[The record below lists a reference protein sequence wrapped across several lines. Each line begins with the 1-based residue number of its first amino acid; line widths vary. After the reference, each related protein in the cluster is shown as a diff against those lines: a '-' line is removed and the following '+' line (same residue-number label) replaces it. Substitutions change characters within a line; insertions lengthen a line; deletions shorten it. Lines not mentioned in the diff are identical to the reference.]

1 MKNLTSG
8 KPLKQIL
15 VFAVPLFIGQLFQ
28 LFYSLVDTRIVGET
42 LGETSLAAVG
52 ATTTLSDML
61 TGLLNGFTNG
71 SAIIVASC
79 FGAGDE
85 KNMKKAAG
93 GTVVLGTGAAVL
105 ISILC
110 LAFLSP
116 ILRILHIDAEILAE
130 SKSYISVILAGLL
143 AAAFYNVC
151 AAILRAVGDSL
162 TPLLFL
168 IFASFLNIFLD
179 YMFILHLHM
188 GVAGAAYATVVSQ
201 AGSALLCFC
210 YMRRKY
216 PQLALRKEDVR
227 LSKAVV
233 KKLLPTG
240 LSMGFMVSFVSLGTL
255 ALQTS
260 INTFGTNIIVAHTA
274 ARKAT
279 SIFMLPFSVLGATL
293 ATYCG
298 QNLGA
303 GKYERIKTGI
313 RDTVLLT
320 FGWCTLVILAAYTLS
335 PQLIGAITASREKE
349 IVDTASLYLR
359 VNTAFYFVPAV
370 ICLFRNSMQ
379 GFGDNKTPVFS
390 SALELIGKIAV
401 AFFLAPVIGYMG
413 IIVAEPIVWF
423 IMVIP
428 LVVNMKRS
436 PVMKK

>member
-216 PQLALRKEDVR
+216 PQLALQSRCEKITADGAFHGIYGVFCE
-227 LSKAVV
+227 
-233 KKLLPTG
+233 
-240 LSMGFMVSFVSLGTL
+240 
-255 ALQTS
+255 
-260 INTFGTNIIVAHTA
+260 FGHIGA
-274 ARKAT
+274 ADQ
-279 SIFMLPFSVLGATL
+279 
-293 ATYCG
+293 Y
-298 QNLGA
+298 Q
-303 GKYERIKTGI
+303 YI
-313 RDTVLLT
+313 RDEHHC
-320 FGWCTLVILAAYTLS
+320 GPYRGKKS
-335 PQLIGAITASREKE
+335 
-349 IVDTASLYLR
+349 D
-359 VNTAFYFVPAV
+359 FYFYA
-370 ICLFRNSMQ
+370 
-379 GFGDNKTPVFS
+379 
-390 SALELIGKIAV
+390 
-401 AFFLAPVIGYMG
+401 AFFRIGRYFG
-413 IIVAEPIVWF
+413 NLLRTEFRRGEI
-423 IMVIP
+423 
-428 LVVNMKRS
+428 
-436 PVMKK
+436 